1 MQIKDLTTEEF
12 KTLMRETLTEIL
24 QDSLDDPDYGLTVKE
39 SVKQQLL
46 DIKQRRKSK
55 KVTISAEEVA
65 EKIGLKW

>member
-46 DIKQRRKSK
+46 DIKHRRKSK

-65 EKIGLKW
+65 EKIGLEW